1 MGKMERWKERLKS
14 YSKALFQLE
23 SALRQKQF
31 SVLEKDGVI
40 KRFEF
45 TFELA
50 WKTLQDKLYDEGYLT
65 TKGPKPVIKQAFKN
79 GMITDG
85 QAWMD
90 MLTDRNNS
98 THLYDE
104 SAAVSIF
111 DRIQI
116 TYFKLLQE
124 LKLAL
129 VEEQKMLTRFQQ
141 TLLNFK

>member
-1 MGKMERWKERLKS
+1 MEKMDRWKERLKS
-14 YSKALFQLE
+14 YSKALLQLE
-23 SALRQKQF
+23 SALQQKQF
-31 SVLEKDGVI
+31 SALEKDGVI

-50 WKTLQDKLYDEGYLT
+50 SKTLQDKLYDEGYLT
-65 TKGPKPVIKQAFKN
+65 TKGPKPVIKQAFNN

-104 SAAVSIF
+104 STAVSIF

-116 TYFKLLQE
+116 TYFALLQE
-124 LKLAL
+124 LKSKL
-129 VEEQKMLTRFQQ
+129 ENE
-141 TLLNFK
+141 

>member
-1 MGKMERWKERLKS
+1 MEKMERWKERLKS

-23 SALRQKQF
+23 SALQQKQF

-98 THLYDE
+98 THLYEE

-124 LKLAL
+124 LKSKL
-129 VEEQKMLTRFQQ
+129 ENE
-141 TLLNFK
+141 

>member
-1 MGKMERWKERLKS
+1 MEKMDRWKERLKS
-14 YSKALFQLE
+14 YSKALLQLE
-23 SALRQKQF
+23 SALQQKQF

-50 WKTLQDKLYDEGYLT
+50 WKTLQDKLYDQGYLS
-65 TKGPKPVIKQAFKN
+65 TKGPKPVIKQAFNN
-79 GMITDG
+79 GIITDG
-85 QAWMD
+85 QAWID
-90 MLTDRNNS
+90 MLIDRNNP

-116 TYFKLLQE
+116 TYFALLQE
-124 LKLAL
+124 LKSKL
-129 VEEQKMLTRFQQ
+129 ENE
-141 TLLNFK
+141 

>member
-1 MGKMERWKERLKS
+1 MEKIERWKERLKS
-14 YSKALFQLE
+14 YSKALLQLE
-23 SALRQKQF
+23 SALQQKQF

-50 WKTLQDKLYDEGYLT
+50 WKTLQDKLSDQGYLS
-65 TKGPKPVIKQAFKN
+65 TKGPKPVIKQAFNN
-79 GMITDG
+79 GIITDG
-85 QAWMD
+85 QAWID
-90 MLTDRNNS
+90 MLIDRNNP

-116 TYFKLLQE
+116 TYFALLQE
-124 LKLAL
+124 LKSKL
-129 VEEQKMLTRFQQ
+129 ENE
-141 TLLNFK
+141 

>member
-1 MGKMERWKERLKS
+1 MEKIERWKERLKS
-14 YSKALFQLE
+14 YSKALLQLE
-23 SALRQKQF
+23 SALQQKQF

-40 KRFEF
+40 KRLEF

-50 WKTLQDKLYDEGYLT
+50 WKTLQDKLYDQGYLS
-65 TKGPKPVIKQAFKN
+65 TKGPKPVIKQAFNN
-79 GMITDG
+79 GIITDG
-85 QAWMD
+85 QAWID

-124 LKLAL
+124 LKSKL
-129 VEEQKMLTRFQQ
+129 ENE
-141 TLLNFK
+141 

>member
-1 MGKMERWKERLKS
+1 MEEMERWKERLKS
-14 YSKALFQLE
+14 YSKALAQLE
-23 SALRQKQF
+23 SALQQKQF

-65 TKGPKPVIKQAFKN
+65 TKGPKPVIKQAFNN

-85 QAWMD
+85 QAWID

-116 TYFKLLQE
+116 TYFKLFQE
-124 LKLAL
+124 LKSKL
-129 VEEQKMLTRFQQ
+129 E
-141 TLLNFK
+141 ND

>member
-1 MGKMERWKERLKS
+1 MERWKERFKS
-14 YSKALFQLE
+14 YSQALSQLE
-23 SALRQKQF
+23 SALQQKRF

-65 TKGPKPVIKQAFKN
+65 TKGPKPVIKQAFN
-79 GMITDG
+79 NAMITDG

-104 SAAVSIF
+104 SAAASIF

-116 TYFKLLQE
+116 SYFKLLQE
-124 LKLAL
+124 LKLKL
-129 VEEQKMLTRFQQ
+129 ENE
-141 TLLNFK
+141 

>member
-1 MGKMERWKERLKS
+1 MEKMERWKERLKS

-23 SALRQKQF
+23 SALQQKQF

-98 THLYDE
+98 THLYEE

-116 TYFKLLQE
+116 TYFSLLQE
-124 LKLAL
+124 LKSKL
-129 VEEQKMLTRFQQ
+129 ENE
-141 TLLNFK
+141 

>member
-1 MGKMERWKERLKS
+1 MEKIERWKERLQS
-14 YSKALFQLE
+14 YSKALLQLE
-23 SALRQKQF
+23 SALQQKQF

-50 WKTLQDKLYDEGYLT
+50 WKTLQDKLYDEGYLS
-65 TKGPKPVIKQAFKN
+65 TKGPKPVIKQAFNN
-79 GMITDG
+79 GIITDG
-85 QAWMD
+85 QAWID

-124 LKLAL
+124 LKSKL
-129 VEEQKMLTRFQQ
+129 ENE
-141 TLLNFK
+141 

>member
-1 MGKMERWKERLKS
+1 MEENERWKERFKS
-14 YSKALFQLE
+14 YSKALSQLE
-23 SALRQKQF
+23 SALQQKRF

-50 WKTLQDKLYDEGYLT
+50 WKTLQDKLYDQGYLS
-65 TKGPKPVIKQAFKN
+65 TKGPKPVIKQAFNN
-79 GMITDG
+79 GIITDG
-85 QAWMD
+85 QAWID
-90 MLTDRNNS
+90 MLIDRNNP

-116 TYFKLLQE
+116 TYFALLQE
-124 LKLAL
+124 LKSKL
-129 VEEQKMLTRFQQ
+129 ENE
-141 TLLNFK
+141 

>member
-1 MGKMERWKERLKS
+1 MEKMERWKERLKS

-65 TKGPKPVIKQAFKN
+65 TKGPKPVIKQAFNN

-124 LKLAL
+124 LKSKL
-129 VEEQKMLTRFQQ
+129 ENE
-141 TLLNFK
+141 

>member
-1 MGKMERWKERLKS
+1 
-14 YSKALFQLE
+14 
-23 SALRQKQF
+23 
-31 SVLEKDGVI
+31 LEKDGVI

-65 TKGPKPVIKQAFKN
+65 TKGPKPVIKQAFNN

-104 SAAVSIF
+104 STAVSIF

-116 TYFKLLQE
+116 TYFTLLQE
-124 LKLAL
+124 LKSKL
-129 VEEQKMLTRFQQ
+129 ENE
-141 TLLNFK
+141 

>member
-1 MGKMERWKERLKS
+1 MEKMDRWKERLKS
-14 YSKALFQLE
+14 YNKALLQLE
-23 SALRQKQF
+23 SALQQKQF

-50 WKTLQDKLYDEGYLT
+50 WKTLQDKLYDQGYLS
-65 TKGPKPVIKQAFKN
+65 TKGPKPVIKQAFNN
-79 GMITDG
+79 GIITDG
-85 QAWMD
+85 QAWID
-90 MLTDRNNS
+90 MLIDRNNP

-116 TYFKLLQE
+116 TYFALLQE
-124 LKLAL
+124 LKSKL
-129 VEEQKMLTRFQQ
+129 ENE
-141 TLLNFK
+141 

>member
-1 MGKMERWKERLKS
+1 MEKIERWKERLKS
-14 YSKALFQLE
+14 YSKALLQLE
-23 SALRQKQF
+23 SALQQKQF

-50 WKTLQDKLYDEGYLT
+50 WKTLQDKLYDEGYLS
-65 TKGPKPVIKQAFKN
+65 TKGPKPVIKQAFNN
-79 GMITDG
+79 GIITDG
-85 QAWMD
+85 QAWID

-116 TYFKLLQE
+116 SYFKLLQE
-124 LKLAL
+124 LKSKL
-129 VEEQKMLTRFQQ
+129 ENE
-141 TLLNFK
+141 

>member
-1 MGKMERWKERLKS
+1 MEKMERWKERLKS

-23 SALRQKQF
+23 SVLRQKQF

-98 THLYDE
+98 THLYEE

-124 LKLAL
+124 LKSKL
-129 VEEQKMLTRFQQ
+129 ENE
-141 TLLNFK
+141 

>member
-1 MGKMERWKERLKS
+1 M
-14 YSKALFQLE
+14 
-23 SALRQKQF
+23 
-31 SVLEKDGVI
+31 EKDGVI

-50 WKTLQDKLYDEGYLT
+50 WKTLQDKLYDEGYLS
-65 TKGPKPVIKQAFKN
+65 TKGPKPVIKQAFNN
-79 GMITDG
+79 GIITDG
-85 QAWMD
+85 QAWID

-124 LKLAL
+124 LKSKL
-129 VEEQKMLTRFQQ
+129 ENE
-141 TLLNFK
+141 

>member
-1 MGKMERWKERLKS
+1 MEKIERWKERLKS
-14 YSKALFQLE
+14 YSKALLQLE
-23 SALRQKQF
+23 SALQQKQF

-50 WKTLQDKLYDEGYLT
+50 WKTLQDKLYDQGYLS
-65 TKGPKPVIKQAFKN
+65 TKGPKPVIKQAFNN
-79 GMITDG
+79 GIITDG
-85 QAWMD
+85 QAWID
-90 MLTDRNNS
+90 MLIDRNNP

-116 TYFKLLQE
+116 TYFALLQE
-124 LKLAL
+124 LKSKL
-129 VEEQKMLTRFQQ
+129 ENE
-141 TLLNFK
+141 

>member
-1 MGKMERWKERLKS
+1 MEKMERWKERLKS

-23 SALRQKQF
+23 SALQQKQF

-124 LKLAL
+124 LKSKL
-129 VEEQKMLTRFQQ
+129 ENE
-141 TLLNFK
+141 

>member
-1 MGKMERWKERLKS
+1 MEKMDRWKERLKS
-14 YSKALFQLE
+14 YNKALLQIE
-23 SALRQKQF
+23 SALQQKQF
-31 SVLEKDGVI
+31 SALEKDGVI

-65 TKGPKPVIKQAFKN
+65 TKGPKPVIKQAFNN

-104 SAAVSIF
+104 STAVSIF

-116 TYFKLLQE
+116 TYFALLQE
-124 LKLAL
+124 LKSKL
-129 VEEQKMLTRFQQ
+129 ENE
-141 TLLNFK
+141 

>member
-1 MGKMERWKERLKS
+1 MEKMERWKERLKS

-23 SALRQKQF
+23 SALQQKQF

-65 TKGPKPVIKQAFKN
+65 TKGPKPVIKQAFSN

-85 QAWMD
+85 QAWID

-111 DRIQI
+111 DRIQTI
-116 TYFKLLQE
+116 YYNLLQE
-124 LKLAL
+124 LKLKL
-129 VEEQKMLTRFQQ
+129 ENE
-141 TLLNFK
+141 